1 MNPNPPNSIILEIK
15 NLLAGYK
22 VRNGFIF
29 RHKLDLSI
37 RKGELVALVG
47 KNGVGKSTLLRTL
60 AGLQK
65 PLGGDIYLS
74 GKRITEYSSLELSTM
89 VGFVSTEPVLV
100 NNMKVFD
107 LIALGR
113 YPYTNWFGRNRPADL
128 ENIQA
133 SMEMV
138 GISHLR
144 DKNIFQIS
152 DGERQR
158 AMIARTLAQDTQLII
173 MDEPT
178 AFLDLPNKYEVVHL
192 LKTLSRE
199 YQKAVVFSTHELGI
213 AIDEADKIWLQT
225 EEGIQQGS
233 PEDLILQKQFSSMFD
248 QKAAS
253 YISDKG
259 ELKIKRKFSGKIALN
274 GTGKD
279 FLMTRKAL
287 ERIGYEVHHS
297 SGDKNQVTILSSED
311 GTKWIIHS
319 EGTEKVCCSIY
330 ELMNSI
336 RYPVQD

>member
-1 MNPNPPNSIILEIK
+1 MNSNPANKNILEIRG
-15 NLLAGYK
+15 LLAGYTG
-22 VRNGFIF
+22 RHSFTF

-37 RKGELVALVG
+37 REGELVALVG

-60 AGLQK
+60 AGLHP

-74 GKRITEYSSLELSTM
+74 GKRNIEYSSLELSTM

-128 ENIQA
+128 ETIRD

-158 AMIARTLAQDTQLII
+158 AMIARTLAQDTRLII

-178 AFLDLPNKYEVVHL
+178 AFLDLPNKYEIVHL

-233 PEDLILQKQFSSMFD
+233 PEDLILQKQFSNMFD
-248 QKAAS
+248 RKASS

-259 ELKIKRKFSGKIALN
+259 ELKIKRKFSGKIALE
-274 GTGKD
+274 GTGKE
-279 FLMTRKAL
+279 FQMTRKAL
-287 ERIGYEVHHS
+287 ERIGYEVHQA
-297 SGDKNQVTILSSED
+297 SGEKNQVTIMNDEC
-311 GTKWIIHS
+311 GCKWIVNS
-319 EGTEKVCCSIY
+319 EETGKVGNSIY
-330 ELMNSI
+330 ELLDSI
-336 RYPVQD
+336 R